1 MMKKIHILTLIS
13 LALFFITSCIKEAIN
28 LPTKFDTINSKTGIP
43 LVDADVSLAS
53 TINKFTSV
61 EVNSEG
67 FYEMVIKPNK
77 FDFITAENLIKL
89 PNPLVNTPSLGSSP
103 ESPVTGSQSTITFS
117 TSVGVDFNTTGVL
130 TAPGT
135 DLKKVFFKAGNIK
148 INLTHTFGGRTLN
161 PVRII
166 FSNIKSI
173 VSNFEL
179 VLTVPSAI
187 ASGASTEF
195 NGNLNGY
202 YIDISAGS
210 SIPVEVSATITSG
223 TATTG
228 GISLSNF
235 SIDNLGWKRLEGK
248 FGNMQ
253 IPLVENG
260 IQQIY
265 KFGVSPFS
273 SNTDNNSSVVGPT
286 LDFLFV
292 NPSLKITF
300 FSEFGT
306 SSSVLLDPLKG
317 LSEDGTRVTSSVAG
331 VVLPIGRPNDPYSGS
346 FVITPNEQINTITGS
361 TLNPLL
367 KPGPSSLNYGLV
379 LSVSGSSNATDF
391 IHDNSKISAKS
402 ELRLPFHGRGKFFN
416 LQTDVAYPG
425 ASDGTGKF
433 NVTDSISASVESAL
447 FILKATNSIPIAF
460 EISIQFLDEN
470 KVFIDEI
477 SSGVNQPAVK
487 VDGADIDA
495 STLRANDS
503 KISSTTSEINR
514 VRFDLI
520 NTKCKFVRL
529 KARPQTTGYDQSS
542 TNFVKIFPTDKLNI
556 QMSVIAKTKIEQK

>member
-1 MMKKIHILTLIS
+1 MMKKIHILTIIS
-13 LALFFITSCIKEAIN
+13 IALFFITSCIKEAIN
-28 LPTKFDTINSKTGIP
+28 LPKKFDTINSKTGIP
-43 LVDADVSLAS
+43 LVDADVSLSS

-67 FYEMVIKPNK
+67 FYEMVIKPDK

-89 PNPLVNTPSLGSSP
+89 PNPLVNSSVVGTSP
-103 ESPVTGSQSTITFS
+103 EAPVTGSQSTIIFS
-117 TSVGVDFNTTGVL
+117 TSVGVDFTSASVL
-130 TAPGT
+130 SAPGT

-148 INLTHTFGGRTLN
+148 VNLTHSYGGRTLN
-161 PVRII
+161 PVSIR
-166 FSNIKSI
+166 FSSIKSTSDNSI
-173 VSNFEL
+173 F

-187 ASGASTEF
+187 ASNTSTEF
-195 NGNLNGY
+195 TGDLNGY
-202 YIDISAGS
+202 HMDLSSGS
-210 SIPVEVSATITSG
+210 SIPIEVSATITSG
-223 TATTG
+223 NATTG

-235 SIDNLGWKRLEGK
+235 SIDNLGWKRIEGK

-260 IQQIY
+260 TQQIY

-273 SNTDNNSSVVGPT
+273 SNTDNNSPTVGPT

-300 FSEFGT
+300 LSEFGT
-306 SSSVLLDPLKG
+306 SSSVILDPLKG
-317 LSEDGTRVTSSVAG
+317 LSEDGSRVTSSVDG
-331 VVLPIGRPNDPYSGS
+331 VVLPIGRPNDPYPSS
-346 FVITPNEQINTITGS
+346 FTITPKDEISTITGE

-367 KPGPSSLNYGLV
+367 KPGPSTLNYGLV
-379 LSVSGSSNATDF
+379 LSITGTSSVTDF
-391 IHDNSKISAKS
+391 IHDDSKISAKS

-416 LQTDVAYPG
+416 LQSDVAYPG
-425 ASDGTGKF
+425 ASEGTGKF
-433 NVTDSISASVESAL
+433 NLTDSISASVESAS

-477 SSGVNQPAVK
+477 SSGVNVPAIK

-495 STLRANDS
+495 TTLRANAS
-503 KISSTTSEINR
+503 KFSSTTSEIDR
-514 VRFDLI
+514 GRFDVI

-529 KARPQTTGYDQSS
+529 KARPQTTGYDKSS